1 MGNQPFL
8 MHKIQYLKYC
18 IGYKQCLKRNLL
30 GSKKVPDIT
39 RIASTD
45 KFNFFSSISIQFDF
59 LKYKRNKKCRF
70 DFTQNGNT

>member
-18 IGYKQCLKRNLL
+18 IGYKQCLKRNVL
-30 GSKKVPDIT
+30 GSKKVTDIT
-39 RIASTD
+39 RIASTG
-45 KFNFFSSISIQFDF
+45 KLNFFCKSAIRFYF